1 MATRTF
7 AGARARF
14 KINGQKVAYAGGVSG
29 EEAIKIGGSVE

>member
-1 MATRTF
+1 MTTRTF

-29 EEAIKIGGSVE
+29 EESIKIGALLQ